1 MFKVAYVSSYTPR
14 ECGIATFTEDLIK
27 NIDAL
32 HVLKPASII
41 ALNDPGS
48 HYNYGNEV
56 MIQIDADDKRSF
68 LHVAEQINSSDIDLI
83 NVQHEF
89 GLFGGDWKLETTS
102 VSLGDKEDTQVP
114 LSNVP

>member
-1 MFKVAYVSSYTPR
+1 MFKVAYVSSYAPR

-48 HYNYGNEV
+48 YYNYGNEV
-56 MIQIDADDKRSF
+56 LIQIDADDKR
-68 LHVAEQINSSDIDLI
+68 
-83 NVQHEF
+83 
-89 GLFGGDWKLETTS
+89 
-102 VSLGDKEDTQVP
+102 
-114 LSNVP
+114 